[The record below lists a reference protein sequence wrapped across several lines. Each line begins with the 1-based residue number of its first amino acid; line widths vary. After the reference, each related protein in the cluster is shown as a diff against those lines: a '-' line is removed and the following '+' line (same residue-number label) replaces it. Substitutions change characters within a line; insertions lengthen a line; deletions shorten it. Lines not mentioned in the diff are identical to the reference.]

1 MPNRMPRA
9 AGEAKPHRS
18 RLLFVGLPVFS
29 VFAAFGII
37 VWLAYQ
43 EDARVPLGE
52 PPLITAIAAPYKV
65 APDDPGGREVPDQGE
80 INRLLRD
87 GPDTTAS
94 ERVLPLPEEPR
105 RPVVTAALPEP
116 DEMSPAEDEAASE
129 ATVSAVDEDAR
140 REAETA
146 LARLLAD
153 VGPAGARAG
162 REAAA
167 EPSAAPGEAPAVVP
181 AMRRRESATTTA
193 PATVLGDPPRVETP
207 LEGPS
212 READEALARLLA
224 EIAGEPETS
233 EAVDTAPAVAA
244 LAPAGSA
251 TRQRSGDSSY
261 RVQLAAVREQD
272 DAGRA
277 WEDLVDKLG
286 PLVADYEPFYE
297 RAETAN
303 GVFYRIQLGPFA
315 SEQSAERLCVEVQR
329 QNASCFVVSP

>member
-1 MPNRMPRA
+1 MPDRMPRA
-9 AGEAKPHRS
+9 AGEAKPRRS

-52 PPLITAIAAPYKV
+52 PPLITAIATPYKI
-65 APDDPGGREVPDQGE
+65 APDDPGGRQVPDQRE

-87 GPDTTAS
+87 GPEPVPS

-105 RPVVTAALPEP
+105 RPVVTVTPPEP
-116 DEMSPAEDEAASE
+116 DEETSVVSE
-129 ATVSAVDEDAR
+129 ATPPTTPGSEDADAR

-153 VGPAGARAG
+153 VGPAGTPTVG
-162 REAAA
+162 EAA
-167 EPSAAPGEAPAVVP
+167 EPAAAAGAEPVVVP
-181 AMRRRESATTTA
+181 DIRPTTKTA
-193 PATVLGDPPRVETP
+193 PTKVLGDPRPAAAPV
-207 LEGPS
+207 EGPS

-224 EIAGEPETS
+224 EIAGVPETG
-233 EAVDTAPAVAA
+233 EAVGTPPGTVAA
-244 LAPAGSA
+244 LAPARAA
-251 TRQRSGDSSY
+251 TRPPSGSSY

-277 WEDLVDKLG
+277 WKDLAERLG

-297 RAETAN
+297 RAETSN
-303 GVFYRIQLGPFA
+303 GVFTRIQLGPFA
-315 SEQSAERLCVEVQR
+315 SEQAADRLCAEVQR